1 MLCSNYYNND
11 KEEGT
16 NFFERQRAYTKK
28 TSYEES
34 RSRSLLSLTRL
45 LIIII
50 VAPGRPNRFF
60 KHPVSHD

>member
-1 MLCSNYYNND
+1 MRD
-11 KEEGT
+11 REHI
-16 NFFERQRAYTKK
+16 QKK
-28 TSYEES
+28 TPYEES